1 MLTRKS
7 TIATTVALLITTML
21 ATACSQSAAD
31 TVSDQAEDQPATQS
45 KAQIDIAL
53 PTPVPLTESE
63 TTAMLTLNDP
73 AMSAS
78 EPASATSAPASAST
92 NTEANTQKLSSA
104 GQQGPATGMNQQA
117 DQADQAV
124 PKPTPEQVRTRKYG
138 TNPFYDTDEDNLSTF
153 SLDADTASHDATLD
167 AIRNGHPIRKDAVRV
182 EDFLNAI
189 PQGYDQQDQ
198 ISLHLDVTPS
208 PYNVDDYHI
217 VRVGVAPPSGTSER
231 PPTSV
236 IFVIDTSGSMSGAPI
251 ATSARAASAIG
262 DQLDEDDRV
271 SVVGYG
277 SGTTTTHLAPQPF
290 ESSTQLR
297 DLFESLHADGSTPLA
312 QAVLDA
318 YQLVELEAQRDDVQH
333 IAMVLI
339 SDGFGNVG
347 AWEFEQIQATIQQP
361 VTRSVTL
368 NTIAITEQH
377 FDDIM
382 MEALA
387 NNGNGFYSYLPTG
400 ADLEEFTE
408 QTAPFIIRSGPRDAR
423 IQVEFNPAV
432 VRKYRLIGYENRRV
446 ADEDF
451 RDDSLDFGEPGFQRE
466 ATALYE
472 VRLHED
478 EPTSD
483 DVAVLTARL
492 RWRNADEDTHREIEA
507 TLTHAQLAP
516 SDEAKNPYLARAIA
530 IAEFAEILRGSTWA
544 DCRHTSDALA
554 NLRQSARTTDDEPE
568 ILTVLDLLPSD
579 WNQHC
584 NRP

>member
-7 TIATTVALLITTML
+7 TIATTATLLITAML
-21 ATACSQSAAD
+21 AAACSQSTAD
-31 TVSDQAEDQPATQS
+31 TVSDQAAGQPQAQS
-45 KAQIDIAL
+45 KAESTITL
-53 PTPVPLTESE
+53 PTPVPLLENLIK
-63 TTAMLTLNDP
+63 TTLTP
-73 AMSAS
+73 MSAS
-78 EPASATSAPASAST
+78 APASATSAPASAST
-92 NTEANTQKLSSA
+92 NREANTQKLSSA
-104 GQQGPATGMNQQA
+104 GQQGPTTGMNQQA

-124 PKPTPEQVRTRKYG
+124 PKPTPEQVRTRNYG

-153 SLDADTASHDATLD
+153 SLDADTASHDAALD

-208 PYNVDDYHI
+208 PYNVDEYHI
-217 VRVGVAPPSGTSER
+217 VRVGVAPPSGTSAR

-290 ESSTQLR
+290 ESSTKLR

-347 AWEFEQIQATIQQP
+347 PWEFEQIQATIQQP

-423 IQVEFNPAV
+423 IQVEFNPEV

-507 TLTHAQLAP
+507 TLTHTQLAP

-544 DCRHTSDALA
+544 DCRHTSNAIEDLRSSA
-554 NLRQSARTTDDEPE
+554 NTTTTEPE

-579 WNQHC
+579 WDQHC